1 MLGHPD
7 TRVDKSA
14 LTRWRKGTEVPWGL
28 DSPSQIL
35 APVPKRFVGPRPWL
49 LGASPGGP
57 GMGGAS
63 RRRARLCGSPH
74 PTLLRDR
81 KAEPRLPEPPPPLP
95 AVAVSGW
102 CRLRFFACD
111 GRSCRYGDRSVAPGA
126 ASLCKQNC
134 PGPRH
139 LLQFPSGL
147 LEGLTP
153 SVGRVRTRRREGS
166 CSGWKGEGSLAFSES
181 DLFADL
187 FFLTC

>member
-1 MLGHPD
+1 MARRSHEGWTLPP
-7 TRVDKSA
+7 KYC
-14 LTRWRKGTEVPWGL
+14 LL
-28 DSPSQIL
+28 SPSASL
-35 APVPKRFVGPRPWL
+35 APGPRPRL
-49 LGASPGGP
+49 LGASPGGT

-63 RRRARLCGSPH
+63 RRRARPCRSPH

-95 AVAVSGW
+95 AVAVSGC
-102 CRLRFFACD
+102 CRLSFFPCD
-111 GRSCRYGDRSVAPGA
+111 GRSCRYGDRSVALGA
-126 ASLCKQNC
+126 ASLCKQNS

-139 LLQFPSGL
+139 LLRFPSGL

-153 SVGRVRTRRREGS
+153 GVGRVRTRRREGS
-166 CSGWKGEGSLAFSES
+166 CSVWKGEGSLAFSES